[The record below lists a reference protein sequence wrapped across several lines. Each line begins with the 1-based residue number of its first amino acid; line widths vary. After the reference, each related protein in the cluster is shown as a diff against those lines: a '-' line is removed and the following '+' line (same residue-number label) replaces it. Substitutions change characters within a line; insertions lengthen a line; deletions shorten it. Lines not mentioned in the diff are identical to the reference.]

1 MSAQP
6 AFDARRQQRAEAATD
21 WLLRLREAPND
32 NNLLDQWLDWCAE
45 DADNLIE
52 FRHTCDL
59 WNAFADPALKALLSL
74 PQTTPATTAVAGAP
88 TSARQQPR
96 RRQRRGRGWAASLA
110 AALVAAVAVA
120 LVLPQWNA
128 APRVVHRTAPA
139 QHQVEQLVDGSR
151 IELGAG
157 SRVTHRFE
165 PDIREVEVVRGEA
178 FFDVAK
184 DPGRPFVVKAGK
196 LRARAVGTAF
206 NVRTGP
212 SRTVVTVADGLV
224 EVTTERWFGLAP
236 DNRRALA
243 GPGEQVAY
251 DDVQNALVLSQVDP
265 AVVTAWREGDLTFKF
280 VNEPL
285 ADVVEYLNRYS
296 QRKVEISDRHLGRRT
311 FTGTVHHDRG
321 DDWLLA
327 LEQAYPLRII
337 ARDEHT
343 VRLVP
348 EGSAVAGTQ

>member
-1 MSAQP
+1 MSAHTP
-6 AFDARRQQRAEAATD
+6 FDAQCQQRAEVATD

-32 NNLLDQWLDWCAE
+32 HSLLDQWLKWCAE
-45 DADNLIE
+45 DVGNLIE
-52 FRHTCDL
+52 FRHACDL
-59 WNAFADPALKALLSL
+59 WNAFDDPALKALLSL
-74 PQTTPATTAVAGAP
+74 PQMAAP
-88 TSARQQPR
+88 TAAARASESR
-96 RRQRRGRGWAASLA
+96 RRRRRGVWAAAMA
-110 AALVAAVAVA
+110 AALVAGIGAVVGWE
-120 LVLPQWNA
+120 QWNA
-128 APRVVHRTAPA
+128 APRITHDTALA

-151 IELGAG
+151 IELGAD
-157 SRVTHRFE
+157 SRVSHRFE

-178 FFDVAK
+178 YFDVAK
-184 DPGRPFVVKAGK
+184 DPMRPFVVKAGP

-212 SRTVVTVADGLV
+212 SRTVVTVTDGLV

-236 DNRRALA
+236 NNRRALA

-251 DDVQNALVLSQVDP
+251 DEVLNALVLHQVDP
-265 AVVTAWREGDLTFKF
+265 AVVTAWRGGNLTFKF

-296 QRKVEISDRHLGRRT
+296 TRRVELSDRTLGRRT
-311 FTGTVHHDRG
+311 FTGTVHHDRS

-327 LEQAYPLRII
+327 LEQAYPLRVVPQHDH
-337 ARDEHT
+337 A

-348 EGSAVAGTQ
+348 KDSSVAGSR

>member
-1 MSAQP
+1 MSADMP
-6 AFDARRQQRAEAATD
+6 FDAQRQRRAEAATD

-32 NNLLDQWLDWCAE
+32 HSLLDQWLKWCAE
-45 DADNLIE
+45 DVDNLIE
-52 FRHTCDL
+52 FRHACDL
-59 WNAFADPALKALLSL
+59 WNAFDDPALKALLSL
-74 PQTTPATTAVAGAP
+74 PQTGLRRAAP
-88 TSARQQPR
+88 VPRPR
-96 RRQRRGRGWAASLA
+96 RRRARAWAAGMA
-110 AALVAAVAVA
+110 AVLVAGVSAAVVGM
-120 LVLPQWNA
+120 QWNA
-128 APRVVHRTAPA
+128 VPRVVHRTAPA

-165 PDIREVEVVRGEA
+165 PDLREVEVVRGEA
-178 FFDVAK
+178 YFDVAK
-184 DPGRPFVVKAGK
+184 DPERPFVVKAGK

-212 SRTVVTVADGLV
+212 SRTVVTVTDGLV
-224 EVTTERWFGLAP
+224 EVTTERWFGIAQ

-251 DDVQNALVLSQVDP
+251 DDVLNALVLHQVDP
-265 AVVTAWREGDLTFKF
+265 EVVTAWRDGNLTFKF

-296 QRKVEISDRHLGRRT
+296 TRRVEISDRTLGRRT

-321 DDWLLA
+321 NDWLLA
-327 LEQAYPLRII
+327 LEQAYPLRVVPQG
-337 ARDEHT
+337 DHT

-348 EGSAVAGTQ
+348 KDSAVAGSR